1 MKKTLF
7 FLFAIF
13 ALAVA
18 IPVFAGAGSV
28 NFILTEKGS
37 GYVTVQAQ
45 VFSITNKWLD
55 LVLNPEATQV
65 DPGYYTSHFTSKVI
79 EETPDTWN
87 TSVSPKVEYTLP
99 NLIPGLNTFHIFT
112 TPEDIGIPIY
122 NQFPYGT
129 YTYNFIPEKTNWP
142 DFTIQPYKRQMKKK
156 NILYIAIRNKGT
168 ASYSGPLT
176 YWYNFG
182 SQAPSGYWSDA
193 QTLVWLKNNT
203 DVLGPNYIPNGTTI
217 VEKTI
222 NVTNLKPGQFVFD
235 TISLPSIV
243 HKTTYYFLV
252 NSDFEAVELNLD
264 NNQGSITVK

>member
-13 ALAVA
+13 SLAVA

-28 NFILTEKGS
+28 DFIVTGKGS
-37 GYVTVQAQ
+37 DYITVQAQ

-55 LVLNPEATQV
+55 LALNPEAIQV
-65 DPGYYTSHFTSKVI
+65 EPGYYTSHFTSNVI

-87 TSVSPKVEYTLP
+87 TSFSPKVEYTLP

-142 DFTIQPYKRQMKKK
+142 DFTIQAYKRQMKKK

-193 QTLVWLKNNT
+193 QEYAWLKTNT
-203 DVLGPNYIPNGTTI
+203 TDLPSNADANGTTI
-217 VEKTI
+217 FEKTI
-222 NVTNLKPGQFVFD
+222 NVTNLKPGHVVFD
-235 TISLPSIV
+235 TISLPSTI
-243 HKTTYYFLV
+243 HPTTYYFLV
-252 NSDFEAVELNLD
+252 NSDFGAVELDLN